1 MYHKNSQAEFVC
13 VGVVSL
19 SAQLNSASSPYAHG
33 TYVFPDKTLSQLLS
47 QSFYHTDNCKK
58 KKRHILF
65 WLILTN

>member
-58 KKRHILF
+58 KKKDTF
-65 WLILTN
+65 CFD